1 MAATISAPVLVL
13 RWNKIRAF
21 FKAETASP
29 VLNIKNDAQV
39 RVTQKT
45 PELEAANQMAPL
57 RAYCSV
63 ADAATWE
70 NASILV
76 LNTGGTLCF
85 RLTFVCLV
93 RPSSTTGLFCLV

>member
-21 FKAETASP
+21 LKAETASP

-76 LNTGGTLCF
+76 LNAGETLCF
-85 RLTFVCLV
+85 RLTFVYLV